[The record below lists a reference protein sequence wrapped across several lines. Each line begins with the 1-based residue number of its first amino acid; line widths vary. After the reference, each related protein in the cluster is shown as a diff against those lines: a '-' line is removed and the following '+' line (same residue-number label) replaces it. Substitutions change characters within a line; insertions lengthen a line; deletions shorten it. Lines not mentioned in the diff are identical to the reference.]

1 VYKINGYFIF
11 LTSGTPLPGNFM
23 RVVIIG
29 ATSAVAQAVTKRIA
43 ESGAEIFCLARDE
56 QKMEVVAETL
66 GGAVKGV
73 CCFDFTDS
81 TLAREGIQRAVEC
94 LGGIDIALVAHGLLL
109 DQVESEQD
117 FALVKSTFEANCLS
131 VIALLIPLCEE
142 MKRQGGGKIGVITSV
157 AGDRGRP
164 RNFTYGAAK
173 GGLSIY
179 LQGLRSSLWGSGV
192 EIYDFRLGPVD
203 TPMTTSHEKNFSF
216 STVDTVADLIVK
228 AFGRKNYCCYLPG
241 WWRFVMLVVRNLPES
256 LFQKL
261 RFLSAR

>member
-1 VYKINGYFIF
+1 
-11 LTSGTPLPGNFM
+11 M
-23 RVVIIG
+23 RILIIG
-29 ATSAVAQAVTKRIA
+29 ATSAVAEAVARRFA
-43 ESGAEIFCLARDE
+43 VSGAAIFCLARDE
-56 QKMEVVAETL
+56 QKMEAVASSL

-81 TLAREGIQRAVEC
+81 ALAREGIRRAVEC

-109 DQVESEQD
+109 DQEESEQD

-131 VIALLIPLCEE
+131 VIALLVPLCEV
-142 MKRQGGGKIGVITSV
+142 MKRQGSGKIGVITSV

-216 STVDTVADLIVK
+216 STVDTVADLIMK
-228 AFGRKNYCCYLPG
+228 AFGSKNYCCYLPG